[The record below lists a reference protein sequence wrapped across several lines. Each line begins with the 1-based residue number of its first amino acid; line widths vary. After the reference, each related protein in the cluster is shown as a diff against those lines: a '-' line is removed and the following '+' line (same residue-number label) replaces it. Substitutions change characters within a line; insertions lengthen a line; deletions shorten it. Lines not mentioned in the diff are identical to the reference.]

1 MHFLKRLLIGACA
14 GLVSG
19 TIILGIG
26 GRLAM
31 RLIAIVGG
39 LPGGFSW
46 GGSLEV
52 VALGLLIGLLSGA
65 IFGMIDKLGFQKKAY
80 SGLLYGTLV
89 FGSIIILP
97 IEGKGAAAGFPQL
110 LLIIY
115 LIFGILFL
123 LYGWALAILFDRWNP
138 SA

>member
-1 MHFLKRLLIGACA
+1 MLFLKRLLIGACA

-19 TIILGIG
+19 TFILGIG

-31 RLIAIVGG
+31 RLIAMLGG

-46 GGSLEV
+46 GGSFEV
-52 VALGLLIGLLSGA
+52 VALGSFIGLLSGA
-65 IFGMIDKLGFQKKAY
+65 IFGMIEKLGFQKRAY
-80 SGLLYGTLV
+80 SGLLYGALV

-97 IEGKGAAAGFPQL
+97 IEGKGAAAGFPKL

-115 LIFGILFL
+115 LIFGNLFL
-123 LYGWALAILFDRWNP
+123 LYGWALATLFDRWNP
-138 SA
+138 RT